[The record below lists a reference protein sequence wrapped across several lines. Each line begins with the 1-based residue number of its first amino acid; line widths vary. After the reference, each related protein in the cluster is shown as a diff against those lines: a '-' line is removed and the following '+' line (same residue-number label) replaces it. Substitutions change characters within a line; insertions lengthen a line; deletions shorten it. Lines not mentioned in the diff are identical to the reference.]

1 MKKRTRIDRA
11 GRVVIPKA
19 IRDASGISEDTA
31 LEVRLEGRE
40 VRLIPTDAVPRR
52 QVLENGWV
60 VFDTG
65 PAHAIDIHELIQD
78 EYRRRSHELAG

>member
-1 MKKRTRIDRA
+1 MKKKTRIDRA

-19 IRDASGISEDTA
+19 IREASGLGEDTP
-31 LEVRLEGRE
+31 LEVRLVGRE
-40 VRLIPTDAVPRR
+40 VRLIPLDAVPRR

-65 PAHAIDIHELIQD
+65 AAHAVDTHELIQE
-78 EYRRRSHELAG
+78 EYERRSRTFAG

>member
-1 MKKRTRIDRA
+1 MTRKIRVDGT

-19 IRDASGISEDTA
+19 IREASGISEDTP

-40 VRLIPTDAVPRR
+40 VRLIPTDTVPRR

-65 PAHAIDIHELIQD
+65 ASHAIDIHELLQQ
-78 EYRRRSHELAG
+78 EYERRARELAG